1 MSDDVLYMKFCLE
14 SFERYLRKI
23 GIYRDWDKIQKNH
36 PYDDAVGKKKNSGLK
51 CDPQCQI
58 SQRHKFKTVVV
69 GAGIYLR
76 AVNDFPEQNQK
87 DSLS

>member
-1 MSDDVLYMKFCLE
+1 MPDDVLYMKFCLE

-23 GIYRDWDKIQKNH
+23 GIYRDWNQD
-36 PYDDAVGKKKNSGLK
+36 PEESSDDDAVGREKTVVWNVIPNVKYHK
-51 CDPQCQI
+51 D
-58 SQRHKFKTVVV
+58 KFKTVWWV

-76 AVNDFPEQNQK
+76 TVNDFPEQNQK